1 MTCTAFLQKWKL
13 LTFFILLT
21 VAHSYVEGSYS
32 VRDDEGCQERSCSTC
47 SRSPACTVNHSS
59 RGGATHRCS
68 AVEAPGRLPRPAAW
82 LLVALLSAIA
92 GGTACWLAN
101 LLAPPPG
108 CGRKTCRQRSPRDHQ
123 LPADTSGTRNR
134 TGRQAQTDMPGN
146 SQLGAT

>member
-1 MTCTAFLQKWKL
+1 MMCTAFLQKWKL

-21 VAHSYVEGSYS
+21 VAHSYVECSYS
-32 VRDDEGCQERSCSTC
+32 VRDDEGCEESSCN
-47 SRSPACTVNHSS
+47 RSPACTVNHSS
-59 RGGATHRCS
+59 RGGVTHRCS

-82 LLVALLSAIA
+82 LLVALLSALA
-92 GGTACWLAN
+92 GATACWLAN

-123 LPADTSGTRNR
+123 LPAATSGTRNR
-134 TGRQAQTDMPGN
+134 TGQQAQTDMPGN